1 MMKMEKTLILL
12 LLLGLVLAN
21 FVAVVSA
28 SPYIPEEIKIYIANT
43 YCGGTVHLEGVNDF
57 GEGCMLNNLR
67 TPLPSGYTHDT
78 LCTAEVLNW
87 CANNMGYTASGGG
100 VSTAVKDY
108 IANKYCGGT
117 TTLAGIK
124 DFTEG
129 CMLNTLR
136 TPLPA
141 GETHDTICVAEVLD
155 WAALN
160 LGYTATTTPT
170 TVSTAV
176 KDYIANIYCGGVTTL
191 TGVKDFN
198 EDCALNKLRT
208 PLPAGY
214 THDTIC
220 VAEVLDWAYANIGYT
235 PSGPTAS
242 AMTWYVDDDDKAD
255 FTSIQDAINTASAGD
270 IIIVRDGTYIENV
283 DVDNSLAIQSENGP
297 ASTIVQAANSSDHV
311 FNVCADY
318 VNISGFTV
326 KGAGYLK
333 NGIYLY
339 YVNHCGVFDNN
350 VSNNSFGIM
359 LDYSSNND
367 IIDNKVSN
375 SSVGILLKSD
385 CYNNVIRNNNLY
397 LINEIGVVLAFSSN
411 NTLSNNSIS
420 YSKIVGMLLA
430 GSCNNTIRNN
440 NICQNGDGI
449 SIVMASNNNI
459 YLNHFINNTNSVGDY
474 YGSALWNSPS
484 KITYIYD
491 GNAFTNYLGN
501 YWSDYE
507 GTDADGDGIG
517 DSSYSIDSKSDDYPL
532 MQPFENYIT
541 RDSMPKAKDVAT
553 VARHQGDVIYVT
565 YMGGPDQA
573 MVTRL
578 DTKINGKNVMT
589 DFASAIIGAT
599 VSDSGYTGTNNHVVV
614 IATFSDGTAQVI
626 LDMYC

>member
-1 MMKMEKTLILL
+1 MKMENKRRRLHMKKTLKIL

-28 SPYIPEEIKIYIANT
+28 SSYIAEEIKIYIANT
-43 YCGGTVHLEGVNDF
+43 YCGGT
-57 GEGCMLNNLR
+57 
-67 TPLPSGYTHDT
+67 
-78 LCTAEVLNW
+78 
-87 CANNMGYTASGGG
+87 
-100 VSTAVKDY
+100 
-108 IANKYCGGT
+108 I
-117 TTLAGIK
+117 TLAGVDDFGK
-124 DFTEG
+124 D
-129 CMLNTLR
+129 CMLDALR

-141 GETHDTICVAEVLD
+141 GETHDTICTGDVFNWCANNMGWSPSGNGGNVSEEAKRYLAEKYGDGSVTKVGMDAFTDSCMLVDLGQIGIMKTPLPSCYTETSICHRDVLQ
-155 WAALN
+155 WGYGN
-160 LGYTATTTPT
+160 IGYTPSGNGGG
-170 TVSTAV
+170 VSTAI
-176 KDYIANIYCGGVTTL
+176 KDYIANMYCGGTITLACIDTLVDDCMWDKLRTPLSAGESHATICTGEVFDWCANNIGYSPGGGGGVSTAIKDYIANSYCGGTTTL
-191 TGVKDFN
+191 AGVKDFN
-198 EDCALNKLRT
+198 EGCMLNNLRT

-242 AMTWYVDDDDKAD
+242 AMTWYVDDNGEAD
-255 FTSIQDAINTASAGD
+255 FTRIQDAINTASVGD

-311 FNVCADY
+311 FNVSADY
-318 VNISGFTV
+318 VNIRGFTV
-326 KGAGYLK
+326 KGARYLK

-385 CYNNVIRNNNLY
+385 CYNNIIRNNNLY
-397 LINEIGVVLAFSSN
+397 LINEIGIALAFSSN

-420 YSKIVGMLLA
+420 YSKIVGILLA

-501 YWSDYE
+501 YWDDYE

-517 DSSYSIDSKSDDYPL
+517 DSSYSIDSESDDYPL
-532 MQPFENYIT
+532 MMPFENY
-541 RDSMPKAKDVAT
+541 
-553 VARHQGDVIYVT
+553 
-565 YMGGPDQA
+565 
-573 MVTRL
+573 
-578 DTKINGKNVMT
+578 
-589 DFASAIIGAT
+589 
-599 VSDSGYTGTNNHVVV
+599 
-614 IATFSDGTAQVI
+614 
-626 LDMYC
+626 C